1 MVRTVVSV
9 YRVGAMTYDAAGAET
24 QGDNPTAPRV
34 RTFWVVLDG
43 GAPACPL
50 CVVLPDG
57 REALALFSGEEEAR
71 MFCRLSEEGGAEPRL
86 RRTSTGEVLSLLY
99 CHLRP
104 SGRVALDPLPEL
116 LGSGLM
122 GLITIGRERFARGFA
137 GVGALRR
144 P

>member
-1 MVRTVVSV
+1 
-9 YRVGAMTYDAAGAET
+9 MTYDAVGAET

-71 MFCRLSEEGGAEPRL
+71 MFCRLSEEGERSRASGGPR
-86 RRTSTGEVLSLLY
+86 RGRSSRCST
-99 CHLRP
+99 
-104 SGRVALDPLPEL
+104 A
-116 LGSGLM
+116 
-122 GLITIGRERFARGFA
+122 T
-137 GVGALRR
+137 
-144 P
+144 